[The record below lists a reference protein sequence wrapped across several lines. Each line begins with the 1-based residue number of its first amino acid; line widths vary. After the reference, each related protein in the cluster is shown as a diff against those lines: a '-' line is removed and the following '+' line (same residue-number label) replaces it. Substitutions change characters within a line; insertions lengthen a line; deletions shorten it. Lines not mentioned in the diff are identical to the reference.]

1 MKSKQFLVVPGR
13 KLRLK
18 DRDPGDTGGYA
29 DEAAAASK
37 IETDCSLISELQDK
51 LMAQSSHGLL
61 LVFQAMD
68 GSAKDGT
75 IKYIMS
81 ATDPQ
86 GCTAHNFKPPG
97 EEETKQDYLQRFHAC
112 IPARGRIGVFNRSY
126 YEEVLVT
133 RVHPEILAD
142 EHLPGSAPKGKRL
155 WRQRFAQINSFEQY
169 LVENGILVM
178 KFFLHISK
186 DKQRERLLERI
197 EEPEKRWKF
206 SPSDVE
212 ERGHWGAYMR
222 AYEDALTNTSTNH
235 APWYVIPANNRWF
248 AALAVADLV
257 AAKLKELKLRY
268 PGAKGE
274 EKKEM
279 AEAKKKLARDT

>member
-1 MKSKQFLVVPGR
+1 MKSNQFLVAPG
-13 KLRLK
+13 KKVRLK
-18 DRDPGDTGGYA
+18 DHDPAFTGQYA
-29 DEAAAASK
+29 SEEEARPKVEADRAAIA
-37 IETDCSLISELQDK
+37 ELQDK

-75 IKYIMS
+75 IKHVMS

-86 GCTAHNFKPPG
+86 GCAAHNFKEPS
-97 EEETKQDYLQRFHAC
+97 EEEAKRDYLQRFHAC
-112 IPARGRIGVFNRSY
+112 VPARGEIGVFNRSY
-126 YEEVLVT
+126 YEGVLRT
-133 RVHPEILAD
+133 RVHPERLTV
-142 EHLPGSAPKGKRL
+142 EHLPSPALKGKRL

-169 LVENGILVM
+169 LVENGIIVM

-212 ERGHWGAYMR
+212 ERGHWNEYMR
-222 AYEDALTNTSTNH
+222 AYEEVLTNTSTPH
-235 APWYVIPANNRWF
+235 APWRVIPADNRWF

-257 AAKLKELKLRY
+257 ALELKGLKLRY
-268 PGAKGE
+268 PAAKGE

-279 AEAKKKLARDT
+279 AEAKKKLARNK